1 MMRPHML
8 EMNDTAAR
16 SYHLSSVVP
25 IAICSHIPN
34 DLMAEELGDLRS
46 L

>member
-1 MMRPHML
+1 MRPRML
-8 EMNDTAAR
+8 QMNITAAR
-16 SYHLSSVVP
+16 SYHLGSVIP